1 MLEEVAN
8 DMVSWRWHLHQQ
20 PELAFEETETAAFIA
35 DKLRSLDIDVTE
47 GVGGTGVV
55 GRLSKGTSDRSI
67 GLRADMDA
75 LAIVEANTFTH
86 ASRHAGRMHACG
98 HDGHTAMLLGAA
110 AQLARSSRFSGMVTF
125 IFQPAEE
132 NGKGARAMLDD
143 GLFERFP
150 VETVFAMHNLPGLAT
165 GSFAVRPGAMMACE
179 DTFEIRIDGRGAHAA
194 LPHRAIDPIVIGAE
208 IVTTL
213 QTITSRSLDPLDH
226 AVVSITDFDV
236 AATRNVLP
244 GDVKL
249 RGDCRSFRPEVQ
261 ACIESRMRR
270 IVDGIC
276 AAHGAR
282 GTLAYQHEF
291 AATVNTPREAELA
304 QSVIE
309 RHFGADAL
317 VPKAAPLMAS
327 EDFGLMLQHRPG
339 AYVLIGNGT
348 KGAAG
353 QSLHS
358 ADYDFNDAILPTG
371 AAFWTALVERFFS
384 A

>member
-1 MLEEVAN
+1 MLDGGATDLV
-8 DMVSWRWHLHQQ
+8 DWRRHLHAR
-20 PELAFEETETAAFIA
+20 PELAFDETETAAFVA
-35 DKLRSLDIDVTE
+35 DKLRSLDIEVTE
-47 GVGGTGVV
+47 GLGGTGVV

-75 LAIVEANTFTH
+75 LAITEANTFAH
-86 ASRHAGRMHACG
+86 ASRHKGRMHACG

-110 AQLARSSRFSGMVTF
+110 AQLARSSRFNGTVTF
-125 IFQPAEE
+125 IFQPGEE
-132 NGKGARAMLDD
+132 NGKGARTMLDD

-150 VETVFAMHNLPGLAT
+150 VDAVFAMHNLPGLAS
-165 GSFAVRPGAMMACE
+165 GAFAVRPGAMMACE

-208 IVTTL
+208 IVTAL
-213 QTITSRSLDPLDH
+213 QTIIARSLNPLDN

-236 AATRNVLP
+236 EATRNVLP
-244 GDVKL
+244 GDVTL

-276 AAHGAR
+276 AAHNAH
-282 GTLAYQHEF
+282 GTVAYQHEF
-291 AATVNTPREAELA
+291 AATVNTQREAEMA

-309 RHFGADAL
+309 QAFGVDKL
-317 VPKAAPLMAS
+317 VPEAAPLMAS

-348 KGAAG
+348 EGAAG
-353 QSLHS
+353 RNLHS
-358 ADYDFNDAILPTG
+358 PDYDFNDVILPTG
-371 AAFWTALVERFFS
+371 AAFWTALVERFLP

>member
-1 MLEEVAN
+1 MLQDVAS
-8 DMVSWRWHLHQQ
+8 DLAAWRRHLHER
-20 PELAFEETETAAFIA
+20 PELAFEEAETAAFVA
-35 DKLRSLDIDVTE
+35 ERLRALGLEVTE
-47 GVGGTGVV
+47 GIGGTGVV
-55 GRLSKGTSDRSI
+55 GRLSTGTGDRSI

-75 LAIVEANTFTH
+75 LAITEANTFTH
-86 ASRHAGRMHACG
+86 VSRHAGRMHACG

-110 AQLARSSRFSGMVTF
+110 AQLARSSRFSGTVTF

-150 VETVFAMHNLPGLAT
+150 VDAVFAMHNLPGLAN
-165 GSFAVRPGAMMACE
+165 GSFAVRSGAMMACE

-194 LPHRAIDPIVIGAE
+194 LPHRAIDPVVIGAE
-208 IVTTL
+208 IVTAL
-213 QTITSRSLDPLDH
+213 QTITSRSLDPLDN
-226 AVVSITDFDV
+226 AVVSVTDFDV

-244 GDVKL
+244 GDVTL

-282 GTLAYQHEF
+282 GTVAYQHEF
-291 AATVNTPREAELA
+291 AATVNTPGEAELA

-309 RHFGADAL
+309 QAFGADAL
-317 VPKAAPLMAS
+317 VPEAATLMAS

-348 KGAAG
+348 ERPAG

-358 ADYDFNDAILPTG
+358 PDYDFNDAILPTG
-371 AAFWTALVERFFS
+371 AAFWTALVERFLR